1 ANRFMPSVD
10 RLVPL
15 RLLCRLPFLFQLL
28 LSLVAVIA
36 QLKAAAQD
44 LPVSLF
50 LEGASTTPQAEAE
63 RSPFSRARLL
73 QVDPRATAALLS
85 LTPDQPAR
93 ILLNLFG
100 DEQHPAVLDRCARP
114 EPGRAICRGTVEGQP
129 GSVVILALSGGAL
142 AGSVFIPG
150 HGNFQIQAA
159 TNG

>member
-1 ANRFMPSVD
+1 MSLAKPRLYFRTGPASGAAVSGSAPSGGARANRFMPSVD

-73 QVDPRATAALLS
+73 QVDPRATASLLS

-93 ILLNLFG
+93 ILLNLF
-100 DEQHPAVLDRCARP
+100 
-114 EPGRAICRGTVEGQP
+114 
-129 GSVVILALSGGAL
+129 
-142 AGSVFIPG
+142 
-150 HGNFQIQAA
+150 
-159 TNG
+159 